1 MLTHLIATTR
11 LAARNLIRQR
21 RRGLLALAI
30 LTCGVTAYLLAGG
43 FIEWLFFQARESTIH
58 AQLGHIQITKPKY
71 FSEGLAD
78 PYRYLLP
85 PSEEV
90 AQSAAGPD
98 AVTVTPRLA
107 FNGLISKDDATVSFI
122 GEGIDPNREA
132 PITRGIMIVEGRDL
146 TGGDS
151 SAVLLGEGLAASLG
165 ATPGDMVVTLVT
177 TATGG
182 VNAAELRVAGIF
194 ATSTKSYDDTVLRA
208 PIGAARDLMRVGGST
223 SWVLLLDST
232 ESTEQVVAR
241 LRSTLAADEYEV
253 VPWYKLADFYNK
265 TVELFTRQIGIVR
278 ILIAVIVIL
287 SISNT
292 LLMTV
297 VERTGEIGTIMAL
310 GVRRRRVL
318 ALFVSEG
325 LLLGLIGGISGVVV
339 GHMAGWIVSW
349 IGIPMPPPPG
359 MARGYTGEIMIPLR
373 LSMDAFMLAFSTALI
388 ASLLPAWKASR
399 MNIVDA
405 LRHQR

>member
-1 MLTHLIATTR
+1 MLTHLIATNR

-58 AQLGHIQITKPKY
+58 AQLGHIQITKPRY

-78 PYRYLLP
+78 PYRYMLP
-85 PSEEV
+85 PGEDP
-90 AQSAAGPD
+90 AQRAAGPEV
-98 AVTVTPRLA
+98 VTVTPRLA
-107 FNGLISKDDATVSFI
+107 FNGLISRDDATVSFV
-122 GEGIDPNREA
+122 GEGIDPGREA
-132 PITRGIMIVEGRDL
+132 PITGGIMIVEGRDL
-146 TGGDS
+146 ADGDS
-151 SAVLLGEGLAASLG
+151 SAVILGEGLASSLG
-165 ATPGDMVVTLVT
+165 AKPGDIVVLLVT

-182 VNAAELRVAGIF
+182 INAAELRVAGIF

-208 PIGAARDLMRVGGST
+208 EIGAARDLMRVDGST
-223 SWVLLLDST
+223 SWVLLLDRT
-232 ESTEQVVAR
+232 ESTDHVAAR
-241 LRSTLAADEYEV
+241 LRSLLAPDEYDV
-253 VPWYKLADFYNK
+253 VPWYRLADFYNK
-265 TVELFTRQIGIVR
+265 TVELFSRQVGIVR

-310 GVRRRRVL
+310 GARRRRIL
-318 ALFVSEG
+318 GLFVSEG
-325 LLLGLIGGISGVVV
+325 LLLGLVGGISGVLV
-339 GHMAGWIVSW
+339 GHLAGWVVSW

-373 LSMDAFMLAFSTALI
+373 LSIDAFMLAFSTALI

-405 LRHQR
+405 LRYQR

>member
-1 MLTHLIATTR
+1 MLTNLIATTR

-58 AQLGHIQITKPKY
+58 AQLGHVQITKPGY

-85 PSEEV
+85 PNEAA
-90 AQSAAGPD
+90 AQHAAGPN
-98 AVTVTPRLA
+98 ALTITPRLA

-122 GEGIDPNREA
+122 GEGIDPDREA

-146 TGGDS
+146 IDGES
-151 SAVLLGEGLAASLG
+151 AAVLLGEGLAASLG
-165 ATPGDMVVTLVT
+165 AKPEDTVVLLVT

-182 VNAAELRVAGIF
+182 INAAEVHVAGIF

-208 PIGAARDLMRVGGST
+208 PIIAARDLMRVSGST
-223 SWVLLLDST
+223 SWVLLLDRT
-232 ESTEQVVAR
+232 ESTDSVVAE
-241 LRSTLAADEYEV
+241 LRSRLGADDYEV

-278 ILIAVIVIL
+278 ILIAIIVIL
-287 SISNT
+287 SITNT

-325 LLLGLIGGISGVVV
+325 LLLGLVGGLLGVLV
-339 GHMAGWIVSW
+339 GHVAGWIVSS

-359 MARGYTGEIMIPLR
+359 MARGYVGEIMIPLR
-373 LSMDAFMLAFSTALI
+373 LSVDAFLLAFSTALI

-399 MNIVDA
+399 MNVVDA
-405 LRHQR
+405 LRHHR

>member
-1 MLTHLIATTR
+1 MLTHLIATNR

-58 AQLGHIQITKPKY
+58 AQLGHIQITKPRY

-78 PYRYLLP
+78 PYRYMLP
-85 PSEEV
+85 PGEDP
-90 AQSAAGPD
+90 AQRAAGPEV
-98 AVTVTPRLA
+98 VTVTPRLA
-107 FNGLISKDDATVSFI
+107 FNGLISRDDATVSFV
-122 GEGIDPNREA
+122 GEGIDPGREA
-132 PITRGIMIVEGRDL
+132 PITGGIMIVEGRDL
-146 TGGDS
+146 ADGDS
-151 SAVLLGEGLAASLG
+151 SAVILGEGLASSLG
-165 ATPGDMVVTLVT
+165 AKPGDIVVLLVT

-182 VNAAELRVAGIF
+182 INAAELRVAGIF

-208 PIGAARDLMRVGGST
+208 EIGAARDLMRVDGST
-223 SWVLLLDST
+223 SWVLLLDRT
-232 ESTEQVVAR
+232 ESTDHVAAR
-241 LRSTLAADEYEV
+241 LRSLLAADEYDV
-253 VPWYKLADFYNK
+253 VPWYRLADFYNK
-265 TVELFTRQIGIVR
+265 TVELFSRQVGIVR

-310 GVRRRRVL
+310 GARRRRVL
-318 ALFVSEG
+318 GLFVSEG
-325 LLLGLIGGISGVVV
+325 LLLGLVGGISGVLV
-339 GHMAGWIVSW
+339 GHLAGWVVSW

-373 LSMDAFMLAFSTALI
+373 LSIDAFMLAFSTALI

-405 LRHQR
+405 LRYQR

>member
-43 FIEWLFFQARESTIH
+43 FIEWLFFQARESAIH
-58 AQLGHIQITKPKY
+58 AQLGHIQITKPRY

-78 PYRYLLP
+78 PYRYMLP
-85 PSEEV
+85 PGEDPV
-90 AQSAAGPD
+90 QRAAGPD
-98 AVTVTPRLA
+98 VVTVTPRLA
-107 FNGLISKDDATVSFI
+107 FNGLISRDDATVSFV
-122 GEGIDPNREA
+122 GEGIDPSREA

-146 TGGDS
+146 ADGDS
-151 SAVLLGEGLAASLG
+151 SEVILGEGLASSLG
-165 ATPGDMVVTLVT
+165 AKPGDIVVLLVT

-182 VNAAELRVAGIF
+182 INAAELRVAGIF

-208 PIGAARDLMRVGGST
+208 QIGVARDLMRVDGST
-223 SWVLLLDST
+223 SWVLLLDRT
-232 ESTEQVVAR
+232 ELTDQVAAR
-241 LRSTLAADEYEV
+241 LRAFLAADEYDV
-253 VPWYKLADFYNK
+253 VPWYRLADFYNK
-265 TVELFTRQIGIVR
+265 TVELFSRQIGIVR

-292 LLMTV
+292 SLMTV
-297 VERTGEIGTIMAL
+297 VERTSEIGTIMAL
-310 GVRRRRVL
+310 GARRRHVL

-325 LLLGLIGGISGVVV
+325 MLLGLVGGISGVLV
-339 GHMAGWIVSW
+339 GHLAGWVVSW

-373 LSMDAFMLAFSTALI
+373 LSIDAFMLAFSTALI